1 MKNSMEVL
9 SKRIRNLSESAT
21 LEMARK
27 SRELK
32 EQGVDVINL
41 SIGEPDF
48 NTPHCIKQAAI
59 EAINDN
65 FTHYT
70 PVSGT
75 LELRKAISR
84 KLKEENGLDYT
95 PQQIVVSNG
104 AKQSIANAILSLV
117 DPGDEVIV
125 PSPYWVS
132 YPEIVK
138 LALGKMVTVN
148 ATIDQDFKITPD
160 QLEQAITAKT
170 KVFMI
175 NSPSNPTGVIYSMEE
190 LKGLA
195 EVLERH
201 DHVYIISDE
210 IYEYINYNSR
220 HQSIAQF
227 ESIKDRVILVN
238 GVSKGYAMT
247 GWRIGYM
254 AASPEIAKACDK
266 LQGQVTSGPSSISQQ
281 ATLSAMNNMNCAS
294 DDVEMMVRAFRK
306 RRDLVIQMLKEIPGV
321 KTYRPPGAFYI
332 FPNVTHYYGKS
343 NGTFTV
349 NNGDDF
355 CLYLLERAH
364 VAIVPGASFGNK
376 NCVRISYATSTE
388 QLTEALKRIR
398 TALAQLK

>member
-1 MKNSMEVL
+1 MEVL
-9 SKRIRNLSESAT
+9 SRRIRNLSESAT

-48 NTPHCIKQAAI
+48 NTPECIKQAAI

-70 PVSGT
+70 PVAGT
-75 LELRKAISR
+75 LELRKAIAK
-84 KLKEENGLDYT
+84 KLKEDNNLDYT
-95 PQQIVVSNG
+95 PQQVVVSNG
-104 AKQSIANAILSLV
+104 AKQSIANAILCLV

-138 LALGKMVTVN
+138 LALGKMVVIN
-148 ATIDQDFKITPD
+148 ATIDQDFKITPE
-160 QLEQAITAKT
+160 QLEQAITPKT

-175 NSPSNPTGVIYSMEE
+175 NSPSNPTGTIYSREE

-195 EVLERH
+195 DVLARH
-201 DHVYIISDE
+201 EHIFIISDE
-210 IYEYINYNSR
+210 IYEYINYNS
-220 HQSIAQF
+220 HHESIAQF
-227 ESIKDRVILVN
+227 ESVRDRVILVN

-247 GWRIGYM
+247 GWRIGYL

-281 ATLSAMNNMNCAS
+281 ASLCAMNNMNCAHK
-294 DDVEMMVRAFRK
+294 DVEMMVSAFRK
-306 RRDLVIQMLKEIPGV
+306 RRDLVIRKLGEIPGI
-321 KTYRPPGAFYI
+321 KSNNPPGAFYI
-332 FPNVTHYYGKS
+332 FPNVKHYYGKS
-343 NGTFTV
+343 DGSFTV
-349 NNGDDF
+349 KNGDDL
-355 CLYLLERAH
+355 CLYLLEKAH
-364 VAIVPGASFGNK
+364 IAIVPGASFGNP

-388 QLTEALKRIR
+388 NLTEALERMRI
-398 TALAQLK
+398 ALAALK

>member
-1 MKNSMEVL
+1 MEVL

-48 NTPHCIKQAAI
+48 NTPDCIKKAAI
-59 EAINDN
+59 EAIHDN

-70 PVSGT
+70 PVAGT
-75 LELRKAISR
+75 LELRKAIVK
-84 KLKEENGLDYT
+84 KLKEENKLEYS

-104 AKQSIANAILSLV
+104 AKQSIANAILCLV

-138 LALGKMVTVN
+138 LALGKMVVIN
-148 ATIDQDFKITPD
+148 ATIDQDFKITPE
-160 QLEQAITAKT
+160 QLEAAITPKT

-175 NSPSNPTGVIYSMEE
+175 NSPSNPTGSIYSREE

-195 EVLERH
+195 DVLAKYE
-201 DHVYIISDE
+201 HVYIISDE
-210 IYEYINYNSR
+210 IYEYINYNT
-220 HQSIAQF
+220 HHESIAQF
-227 ESIKDRVILVN
+227 EAIRDRVILVN

-281 ATLSAMNNMNCAS
+281 ATLSAMNSMSCAS
-294 DDVEMMVRAFRK
+294 KDVSMMVDAFRR
-306 RRDLVIQMLKEIPGV
+306 RRDLVIKKLEAIPGI
-321 KTYRPPGAFYI
+321 KTNRPPGAFYI
-332 FPNVTHYYGKS
+332 FPNVKHYYGKS
-343 NGTFTV
+343 NGSFTV
-349 NNGDDF
+349 KHGDDL
-355 CLYLLERAH
+355 CLYLLEKAH
-364 VAIVPGASFGNK
+364 VAIVPGGSFGNP
-376 NCVRISYATSTE
+376 NCVRISYATGTDK
-388 QLTEALKRIR
+388 LTEALERMR
-398 TALAQLK
+398 VALLELK